1 MQYYSSLEKN
11 KDKNETYQLNEQDVL
26 KEIKILNEEESNLTQ
41 NEEAENDM
49 DEGDFGD
56 YINVDSSMLQ
66 T

>member
-26 KEIKILNEEESNLTQ
+26 KAIKILNEEESNLTQ